1 MAVNPLRLA
10 VQPAGPKFE
19 RAAPRSD
26 SRFRCPTP
34 PGADRA
40 INRAINRAI
49 ITSAGFAERVDA
61 LFAAVPEEVR
71 AEIEMAARHENG

>member
-34 PGADRA
+34 TGAD
-40 INRAINRAI
+40 RAINRAI